1 MSRFSIKRSAAVG
14 STRIALY
21 KLGIDNQYQIEEFE
35 KLILQEGTF
44 GKDIGKI
51 YSIINAACNLS
62 TLPKTLYR
70 VLNLPNMPHRI
81 YEAKSAGLRY
91 YLIKIEK
98 TGKVIILAGKKSN
111 QKTDLKYLARL
122 AQEIHLYGFNQ

>member
-1 MSRFSIKRSAAVG
+1 MSRFSIRRS
-14 STRIALY
+14 STISNTRIALY
-21 KLGIDNQYQIEEFE
+21 KLIIDSQCPIEEFE
-35 KLILQEGTF
+35 RRILKEGTF
-44 GKDIGKI
+44 EKDIGKI

-70 VLNLPNMPHRI
+70 VLKLTNIPFRI